1 MFTKRSD
8 GSSIIFSGNHSP
20 GQLLKNTVQDGD
32 CVVLQIGSESVLVE
46 NVQVLDS
53 FRFRGEVNGFE
64 PSGALEYQ
72 GLKVGEDVTF
82 EEAHIISCSS

>member
-1 MFTKRSD
+1 MFTKRRD
-8 GSSIIFSGNHSP
+8 GSAIIFSGNHSP
-20 GQLLKNTVQDGD
+20 GRLVKNTVQNGD

-46 NVQVLDS
+46 NVQVLGYS
-53 FRFRGEVNGFE
+53 RFRGEVNGFE